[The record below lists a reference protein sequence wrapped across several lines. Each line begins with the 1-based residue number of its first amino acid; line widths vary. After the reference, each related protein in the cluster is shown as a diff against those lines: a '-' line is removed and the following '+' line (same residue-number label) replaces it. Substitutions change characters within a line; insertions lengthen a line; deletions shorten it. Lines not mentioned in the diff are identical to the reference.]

1 MENNEFEKRL
11 EDLCARCERS
21 CDVTMTGFLSP
32 AERAFAQLWAKKR
45 PDCKLIFCGG
55 DEHCERT
62 VAFFLPYYME
72 RESFSPEEYIKAIHL
87 TAHFGSPGHRD
98 YMGALL
104 GMGIGREWLGDI
116 RVIEN
121 EAYIFC
127 LPSVHRHLMSIDKV
141 GRVGVKAA
149 DIELSL
155 VPAPLRQVKNVSF
168 SVMSMRLDAV
178 AAGMFSLSRSE
189 CAKQINAGNVSL
201 NHLPCLKVDS
211 TVKEGDIISLRGS
224 GKGCVTGTGG
234 TSRKGR
240 LFVYAE
246 IYK

>member
-1 MENNEFEKRL
+1 MENSEFEKRL
-11 EDLCARCERS
+11 EDLARRCKKS
-21 CDVTMTGFLSP
+21 CDITLTGFLSP
-32 AERAFAQLWAKKR
+32 AERAAAELWAR
-45 PDCKLIFCGG
+45 RSPDCNMLFHGG

-72 RESFSPEEYIKAIHL
+72 QESFSPEEFIKAIHL
-87 TAHFGSPGHRD
+87 TAHFASPAHRD

-149 DIELSL
+149 DMPLSQI
-155 VPAPLRQVKNVSF
+155 PAPQRQVKNVSF

-178 AAGMFSLSRSE
+178 AAGMFSLSRTE
-189 CAKQINAGNVSL
+189 CARHIGAGSVSL
-201 NHLPCLKVDS
+201 NHLQCLKPD
-211 TVKEGDIISLRGS
+211 TPVKEGDIISLRGS
-224 GKGCVTGTGG
+224 GKGCITGTGG

-240 LFVYAE
+240 QFVYAE

>member
-1 MENNEFEKRL
+1 MENSELQKRL
-11 EDLCARCERS
+11 EDLAERCERS
-21 CDVTMTGFLSP
+21 CSVTMTGFLSP
-32 AERAFAQLWAKKR
+32 AERVFAESWAKR
-45 PDCKLIFCGG
+45 SLDCSVIFTGG
-55 DEHCERT
+55 DAECERV

-72 RESFSPEEYIKAIHL
+72 AESFSPEEYIKAIHL
-87 TAHFGSPGHRD
+87 TAYFGSPGHRD

-127 LPSVHRHLMSIDKV
+127 LQSVHRHLLSIDKV
-141 GRVGVKAA
+141 GRVGVKAR
-149 DIELSL
+149 DIELAA
-155 VPAPLRQVKNVSF
+155 VPLPVRQVKKLSF

-178 AAGMFSLSRSE
+178 TAGMFSLSRTE
-189 CAKQINAGNVSL
+189 CAKQIALGNVSL
-201 NHLPCLKVDS
+201 NHVQCLKTDS
-211 TVKEGDIISLRGS
+211 GVKEGDIISLRGS
-224 GKGCVTGTGG
+224 GKGSITGTGG

>member
-11 EDLCARCERS
+11 EDLYRRCEKN

-32 AERAFAQLWAKKR
+32 AERALAELWAKR
-45 PDCKLIFCGG
+45 SACSLLFCGG

-72 RESFSPEEYIKAIHL
+72 EESFCPDEYIKAIHL
-87 TAHFGSPGHRD
+87 TAHFGTPAHRD

-116 RVIEN
+116 RVIEKD
-121 EAYIFC
+121 AYIFC
-127 LPSVHRHLMSIDKV
+127 LPSVHRHLMSIEKV

-149 DIELSL
+149 DIPLSL
-155 VPAPLRQVKNVSF
+155 VPAPQRQVKSLSF

-178 AAGMFSLSRSE
+178 AAAMFSLSRTE
-189 CAKQINAGNVSL
+189 CAKHINAGNVSL
-201 NHLPCLKVDS
+201 NHLQCLKTDCP
-211 TVKEGDIISLRGS
+211 VKEGDIISLRGA
-224 GKGCVTGTGG
+224 GKGCITGTGG

>member
-1 MENNEFEKRL
+1 MENNEFERRL
-11 EDLCARCERS
+11 EDLASRCERS

-32 AERAFAQLWAKKR
+32 AERAAAELWARRR
-45 PDCKLIFCGG
+45 PDCNMLFRGG

-72 RESFSPEEYIKAIHL
+72 EDGFAAEDYIKAIHL

-141 GRVGVKAA
+141 GRVGVKAE
-149 DIELSL
+149 DIAPSL
-155 VPAPLRQVKNVSF
+155 VPPPLRQVKKVSF

-201 NHLPCLKVDS
+201 NHLPCLKTDC
-211 TVKEGDIISLRGS
+211 TVKEGDIIPLRGS
-224 GKGCVTGTGG
+224 GKGSVTGTGG